1 MLALVIYDISRDKAR
16 KKVADHLL
24 DLGLVRTQY
33 SVFLGTVD
41 KNRLDELVLFAES
54 QLAETDKLYVIPVQ
68 RDDLSTARVVGLGF
82 DEQLVTDEI
91 LTKVI

>member
-1 MLALVIYDISRDKAR
+1 MLALVIYDISEDRAR
-16 KKVADHLL
+16 KKIADHLL
-24 DLGLVRTQY
+24 NLGLTRTQY

-41 KNRLDELVLFAES
+41 KNRVDELVLFAEG
-54 QLAETDKLYVIPVQ
+54 QLADADKLYVIPVQ
-68 RDDLSTARVVGLGF
+68 RDDLSAAKVIGPGF

>member
-1 MLALVIYDISRDKAR
+1 MSFTTSAWTKLA
-16 KKVADHLL
+16 KKVSDHLL

-68 RDDLSTARVVGLGF
+68 RDDLSSARIVGSGF

-91 LTKVI
+91 LTKVT

>member
-1 MLALVIYDISRDKAR
+1 MLALVIYDISRDKSR

-68 RDDLSTARVVGLGF
+68 RDDLSIARVVGLGF

>member
-1 MLALVIYDISRDKAR
+1 MLALVIYDISQDKAR

-54 QLAETDKLYVIPVQ
+54 QLDATDKLYVIPVQ
-68 RDDLSTARVVGLGF
+68 RDDLSAARVVGLGF